1 MKLARIVIFSCFLL
15 PAMNAYSAWNWSGTL
30 KTKIQ
35 TDNRYTRYVDD
46 TRVFGEVWGSFEAFD
61 NKSWHAALDFVTRES
76 VEDGFEGDIFQ
87 FYVQK
92 ELAELNSKIQ
102 AGRFQ
107 RSDSLGFYS
116 LDGATVEYKLPNKG
130 LTLQVYGGRPI
141 RQEDVRSV
149 TGDWVYGVELNSL
162 QQVNWKNA
170 VLPIDTWSMRFGFQQ
185 FHDQDTSTRLSL
197 GNVLEGQFQH
207 KYLYAYEMAF
217 MATLETESG
226 AFEELFSSL
235 SLDITE
241 QSRLRINYA
250 IYQPKEFFA
259 TFKEQFYTTYYQGKQ
274 DLLSITFNQS
284 LSPTFDYHLGW
295 KRAARKAGQ
304 DIGYGFDMGVK
315 SQYFS
320 DWSVTADFD
329 MLEFGDS
336 SSYNLYFGSEFSLS
350 ANALLSLNLAYSL
363 DDSVLYEQNKAAGTE
378 IKFRYK
384 IIKGLF
390 MDLAGSYI
398 VNSRLN
404 DEYLAG
410 LQMTWYFDNFVAKDT
425 K

>member
-1 MKLARIVIFSCFLL
+1 MKLARIVVFSCLLL
-15 PAMNAYSAWNWSGTL
+15 PTINAYSAWNWSGTL

-35 TDNRYTRYVDD
+35 ADNRYTRYIDD
-46 TRVFGEVWGSFEAFD
+46 TRAFGEVWGSFEAFD
-61 NKSWHAALDFVTRES
+61 NKSWHASLDFVTRQS
-76 VEDGFEGDIFQ
+76 VEEGFEGEIFQ

-92 ELAELNSKIQ
+92 ELADLNSKIQ

-116 LDGATVEYKLPNKG
+116 LDGATVEYKMPNKG
-130 LTLQVYGGRPI
+130 LTLQVYGGRPV

-149 TGDWVYGVELNSL
+149 TGDWVYGAELNSL
-162 QQVNWKNA
+162 QQVNWKNS

-185 FHDQDTSTRLSL
+185 FHDQHTSTRLSI
-197 GNVLEGQFQH
+197 GNVLEGHFQH
-207 KYLYAYEMAF
+207 KYLHAYEMAF

-241 QSRLRINYA
+241 ESRLRINYA

-259 TFKEQFYTTYYQGKQ
+259 TFKEKFYTTYYQGKQ

-284 LSPTFDYHLGW
+284 LSPTFSYHLGG

-336 SSYNLYFGSEFSLS
+336 SSYNLYFGSEYSLS

-363 DDSVLYEQNKAAGTE
+363 DDGALYEQNKAAGTE

-384 IIKGLF
+384 IIKDLF

-404 DEYLAG
+404 DEYLVG